1 MSLCSWIVCQT
12 QQKRSV
18 AGWDWFQNHNL
29 FSLIWGGGAK
39 THSGQ
44 QNICVA
50 FPSILCE
57 ILTSRKRH
65 REVYLINPNSCLIAA
80 ALCTIRPWWAAQSRA
95 LEECKIKHTSWS
107 KIPFIVLMISQAKGN
122 RLVEKKDTVRRL
134 VEEADKQQ
142 GVTVSVQ
149 KSVRC
154 DLTLVEPLHLKYSSL
169 VFKQLE
175 V

>member
-1 MSLCSWIVCQT
+1 
-12 QQKRSV
+12 
-18 AGWDWFQNHNL
+18 
-29 FSLIWGGGAK
+29 
-39 THSGQ
+39 
-44 QNICVA
+44 
-50 FPSILCE
+50 
-57 ILTSRKRH
+57 
-65 REVYLINPNSCLIAA
+65 
-80 ALCTIRPWWAAQSRA
+80 
-95 LEECKIKHTSWS
+95 
-107 KIPFIVLMISQAKGN
+107 MISQAKGN